1 MAPRPFTKIKKGR
14 SIKITVTGTKEK
26 IIVNNFMN
34 MSLTSAK
41 ILISKQGLVLDTVIY
56 EYNDRFEKYHISSQ
70 YPKSGKVLE
79 TNDKISYVVSLGN
92 PPNHYTVPNL
102 INFNLSKAKEMI
114 SLSGL
119 KLGNITYEYDEE
131 YLNNTVLEQSITYG
145 LKLSFPKSI
154 DITVSTDKYE

>member
-1 MAPRPFTKIKKGR
+1 
-14 SIKITVTGTKEK
+14 
-26 IIVNNFMN
+26 

-41 ILISKQGLVLDTVIY
+41 ILIKKKGLVLDTVIY
-56 EYNDRFEKYHISSQ
+56 EYNDRHTKNKITSQ

-92 PPNHYTVPNL
+92 PPNHYIVPNL
-102 INFNLSKAKEMI
+102 INLNLLKAKEMI

-119 KLGNITYEYDEE
+119 RLGNITYEFNDE
-131 YLNNTVLEQSITYG
+131 YLNNTVLEQSITDG

-154 DITVSTDKYE
+154 HLIVTIDKNE